1 MYKSESSKFSGN
13 PECVKKLLKNGA
25 DFHFKDD
32 RNKTALDYAEIGGVG
47 APDVLAK
54 ALGLDY
60 KGVIELLEDAETW
73 NTTGKIT
80 IEPNQIWN
88 SHSFLFYVLFSS
100 FEIKSTL
107 WPRKLTLFLNYNR
120 IMNIGKII

>member
-1 MYKSESSKFSGN
+1 MYKSKSFQFSGN

-32 RNKTALDYAEIGGVG
+32 RNKTALDYAKIGGVA

-60 KGVIELLEDAETW
+60 QGVIELLEDAKTW
-73 NTTGKIT
+73 NNTGKIT
-80 IEPNQIWN
+80 IKHYQIWN

-107 WPRKLTLFLNYNR
+107 WPRKLNLSFY
-120 IMNIGKII
+120 